1 MIYKMILQDQDGKL
15 IDHYYN
21 IHTNT
26 IINEF
31 GRPIIRKEVSHLHAP
46 VKPISRDDPGKKRKI
61 NTLKIQ
67 LGLKCN
73 YSCSYCLQSSEI
85 ADANITTSADTTK
98 FLEDLS
104 KWLTVPPKRIE
115 FWGGE
120 PFIYWTKLKILVP
133 ELRNMFP
140 KVEFLIITNGSLLDD
155 EKIQFINDY
164 DINIGIS
171 HDGPQQKFRG
181 PDPLKD
187 EKIFASIKSLFD
199 SRPGK
204 VTFNSVIHS
213 KNYDFNVIY
222 DWFNERFPNP
232 QLTLEGI
239 ISIYDNYTLGNTGQ
253 FTKKQYQELVDNIF
267 YELVIN
273 KFRFKSLAQKM
284 QLFIDALRSQT
295 HIATLN
301 QRCGM
306 DREDMI
312 AVDLSGNVMTCQNT
326 GSKGKHH
333 IGTVYDYENIKLNTS
348 THFSLREECM
358 HCPVVQ
364 LCKGSC
370 MYLEGDHF
378 TQSCWNDYY
387 YNMGVLKAALFY
399 LTGKILVHIEG
410 DIRRPEY
417 SSPLLEKNPKLKELY
432 Q

>member
-1 MIYKMILQDQDGKL
+1 MILQDQDGKL

-46 VKPISRDDPGKKRKI
+46 VKPISRDDPGKKGKI

-155 EKIQFINDY
+155 EKTQFINDY